1 MKLSERA
8 ITAINTRPVIL
19 KLALA
24 LDFTELWI
32 NKLIAANKEDAALTS
47 ASAMKVIR
55 EETGLTD
62 SEILEE
68 EKEPESAGGQ
78 K

>member
-8 ITAINTRPVIL
+8 ISAINNRATIL

-32 NKLIAANKEDAALTS
+32 NKLIAANKQDAALTN
-47 ASAMKVIR
+47 ASALKVIR

-62 SEILEE
+62 QEILEE
-68 EKEPESAGGQ
+68 EKATA
-78 K
+78 

>member
-8 ITAINTRPVIL
+8 ISAINNRATIL

-32 NKLIAANKEDAALTS
+32 NKLIEVNKNNAALTS
-47 ASAMKVIR
+47 ASALKVIR

-68 EKEPESAGGQ
+68 EKATA
-78 K
+78 

>member
-1 MKLSERA
+1 MKLTERA
-8 ITAINTRPVIL
+8 IGLINNRRIIL
-19 KLALA
+19 KLALV

-47 ASAMKVIR
+47 ATALKVIR

-68 EKEPESAGGQ
+68 EKATA
-78 K
+78 

>member
-8 ITAINTRPVIL
+8 ITAINTRPIIL

-47 ASAMKVIR
+47 ATAMKVIR
-55 EETGLTD
+55 METGLTD

-68 EKEPESAGGQ
+68 EATTAPMQ

>member
-8 ITAINTRPVIL
+8 ITEINKRPIIL
-19 KLALA
+19 RLALA

-32 NKLIAANKEDAALTS
+32 NKLIAANKENAALTN
-47 ASAMKVIR
+47 AMALKVIR

-68 EKEPESAGGQ
+68 EKLTA
-78 K
+78 

>member
-8 ITAINTRPVIL
+8 INAINTRPVIL

-47 ASAMKVIR
+47 ATAMKVIR
-55 EETGLTD
+55 EATGLTD
-62 SEILEE
+62 AEILEE
-68 EKEPESAGGQ
+68 EKEPANSATR
-78 K
+78 